1 MHAGTRRGESAPTG
15 MNATA
20 RRPLAIALAAAVLTG
35 TAGAE
40 EAPARTAQIY
50 QQRTADGRT
59 VLSDRPVAGAQ
70 LQRTWSIEADDPV
83 AARARSEKMRLEAQ
97 AVSERIQRQLDSDRQ
112 RADTLEAARLRV
124 ALAEAQREAER
135 ARQAARETPVYL
147 PPGWGWRGTQVRPV
161 RPWPRPAPVRPAP
174 GPRRPPIGG

>member
-1 MHAGTRRGESAPTG
+1 
-15 MNATA
+15 MNRMA
-20 RRPLAIALAAAVLTG
+20 RRLAIALAAATVS
-35 TAGAE
+35 AAVGAE

-70 LQRTWSIEADDPV
+70 VQRTWSIETEDPV
-83 AARARSEKMRLEAQ
+83 AARARGEKVRLDAQ
-97 AVSERIQRQLDSDRQ
+97 AVSERIQRQLDSDRE

-135 ARQAARETPVYL
+135 ARQAERETPVYL
-147 PPGWGWRGTQVRPV
+147 PPGWGWRGTQLRPV
-161 RPWPRPAPVRPAP
+161 RPWPRPTPVRPAP
-174 GPRRPPIGG
+174 GAPRWPPIGG

>member
-1 MHAGTRRGESAPTG
+1 MTS
-15 MNATA
+15 TA
-20 RRPLAIALAAAVLTG
+20 RLLTLVLAAGGAMG
-35 TAGAE
+35 AAGAE

-59 VLSDRPVAGAQ
+59 VLSDRPVAGAR
-70 LQRTWSIEADDPV
+70 LQRTWSIEAEDPV
-83 AARARSEKMRLEAQ
+83 AARLRGEKVRLEAR

-135 ARQAARETPVYL
+135 ARQEARETAVYL
-147 PPGWGWRGTQVRPV
+147 PPGWGPRNPQVRPV
-161 RPWPRPAPVRPAP
+161 RPWPRHAPVQPAP
-174 GPRRPPIGG
+174 GPRWPPVGG

>member
-1 MHAGTRRGESAPTG
+1 MREPDAAGRLQPVMNRAGRRI
-15 MNATA
+15 
-20 RRPLAIALAAAVLTG
+20 AIALAAAAAMG
-35 TAGAE
+35 AAGAE
-40 EAPARTAQIY
+40 EAPARAAQIY

-70 LQRTWSIEADDPV
+70 LQRTWSITAEDPV
-83 AARARSEKMRLEAQ
+83 AAQARSDKVRQEAQ

-147 PPGWGWRGTQVRPV
+147 APGWGWRGPQVRPV
-161 RPWPRPAPVRPAP
+161 RPWPRPAPVRPSP
-174 GPRRPPIGG
+174 DRRWPSVGG